1 MDRSAGG
8 QLTNWTTACKHEPE
22 MGSLERY
29 IFRQALVA
37 FVAGLF
43 ILTLVVWITQVLR
56 QLDLVTNSGQTIA
69 LFFLMTSLGIPVLLS
84 LIAPIALFIA
94 VMQTLNKLNGD
105 SELIVMAAA
114 GVSPARLAR
123 PLLILTAMVMVL
135 VGSLS
140 LWLTPSSIRH
150 FRLLL
155 TQVQANLLTAIVRP
169 GQFTQADRGLTFH
182 IRDRAPGGVLLGIV
196 VSDTRDNQVHMTYV
210 AERGVISEQPQGT
223 FFVLE
228 NGNLQRREMKDGTT
242 SIVVFERYAFDL
254 SQLTQAAE
262 TIYRPSERYTSE
274 LMNPNPAD
282 PMLERWQGRFRQE
295 LHDRFAAPLYP
306 LAMMCI
312 AFAMLGHARTTRQS
326 RGTAIAVAIASMAA
340 VRGLGFAVS
349 GMVAARPTAVPL
361 VYLIPIATIVLFGA
375 ISLGWLRLKAPQAV
389 SAYFGDLSDRI
400 VQRLTERFA
409 AGGRA

>member
-1 MDRSAGG
+1 
-8 QLTNWTTACKHEPE
+8 

-29 IFRQALVA
+29 IFRQAALA

-69 LFFLMTSLGIPVLLS
+69 LFFLMTSLGIPVLIA

-94 VMQTLNKLNGD
+94 IVQTLNKLNGD
-105 SELIVMAAA
+105 SELIVMSAA
-114 GVSPARLAR
+114 GVSPVRLAR
-123 PLLILTAMVMVL
+123 PLMILTILVMAMV
-135 VGSLS
+135 GTLS

-196 VSDTRDNQVHMTYV
+196 VSDIRDPQVHMTYV
-210 AERGVISEQPQGT
+210 AERGVITEQPQGT

-228 NGNLQRREMKDGTT
+228 NGNLQRRETKEGTT
-242 SIVVFERYAFDL
+242 SIVVFDRYAFDL

-274 LMNPNPAD
+274 LMNPDPAD
-282 PMLERWQGRFRQE
+282 PMLERWRGRFRQE

-312 AFAMLGHARTTRQS
+312 AFAMLGQARTTRQS
-326 RGTAIAVAIASMAA
+326 RGAAVAGAIGLMAA
-340 VRGLGFAVS
+340 IRGGGFAVS
-349 GMVAARPTAVPL
+349 GLVAARPAAVPL
-361 VYLIPIATIVLFGA
+361 VYLLPLATIGVFGA
-375 ISLGWLRLKAPQAV
+375 ISLGLIKPRAPAALARL
-389 SAYFGDLSDRI
+389 SND
-400 VQRLTERFA
+400 LTERLTRLVAARSA

>member
-1 MDRSAGG
+1 
-8 QLTNWTTACKHEPE
+8 

-29 IFRQALVA
+29 IFRQAALA

-43 ILTLVVWITQVLR
+43 VLTLVVWITQVLR

-69 LFFLMTSLGIPVLLS
+69 LFFLMTSLGIPVLVA

-94 VMQTLNKLNGD
+94 IVQTLNKLNGD
-105 SELIVMAAA
+105 SELIVMSAA

-123 PLLILTAMVMVL
+123 PLMILTVLVMAMV
-135 VGSLS
+135 GTLS

-196 VSDTRDNQVHMTYV
+196 VSDVRDAQVHMTYV
-210 AERGVISEQPQGT
+210 AERGVITEQPQGT

-228 NGNLQRREMKDGTT
+228 NGNLQRRETKEGTT
-242 SIVVFERYAFDL
+242 SIVVFDRYAFDL
-254 SQLTQAAE
+254 SQLTQSAE

-274 LMNPNPAD
+274 LMNPDPAD
-282 PMLERWQGRFRQE
+282 PMLERWRGRFRQE

-312 AFAMLGHARTTRQS
+312 AFAMLGQARTTRQS
-326 RGTAIAVAIASMAA
+326 RGAAVAGAIGLMAA
-340 VRGLGFAVS
+340 VRGGGFAVS
-349 GMVAARPTAVPL
+349 GLVAARPAAVPL
-361 VYLIPIATIVLFGA
+361 VYLLPLATIGVFGA
-375 ISLGWLRLKAPQAV
+375 ISLGLLKLRAPA
-389 SAYFGDLSDRI
+389 ALTRLSND
-400 VQRLTERFA
+400 LTERLTRLIA
-409 AGGRA
+409 ARSSAGGKA